1 MIIIRSRFP
10 PRVSANSFDGYGHW
24 RGRRCESEWKPAGMH
39 AGSNDWW
46 RSCSLSCGLV
56 LKSEGDYSVEVR
68 DRQGKMVRD
77 TQLGRRLKD
86 PGTVRISSTPL
97 FPLKPQESL
106 KDEISVSKLY
116 EMSSPGEYSISVAR
130 QVPEQLGAGVVKS
143 NTITVT
149 VEP

>member
-1 MIIIRSRFP
+1 M
-10 PRVSANSFDGYGHW
+10 
-24 RGRRCESEWKPAGMH
+24 
-39 AGSNDWW
+39 
-46 RSCSLSCGLV
+46 SCGLV